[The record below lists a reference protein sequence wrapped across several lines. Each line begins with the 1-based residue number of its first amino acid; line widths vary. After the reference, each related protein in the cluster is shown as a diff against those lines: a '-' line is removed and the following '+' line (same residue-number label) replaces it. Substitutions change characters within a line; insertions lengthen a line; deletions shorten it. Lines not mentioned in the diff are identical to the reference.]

1 MMNHLQKERV
11 EMVVNDE
18 KNLKRK
24 EKQKRVNA
32 YKQMIININ
41 NNYYEVL

>member
-11 EMVVNDE
+11 EMAVNEE
-18 KNLKRK
+18 KNLKVK

-32 YKQMIININ
+32 YKKMIINIT

>member
-1 MMNHLQKERV
+1 MNTMKMGGKQK
-11 EMVVNDE
+11 
-18 KNLKRK
+18 KQSQKKRK

>member
-1 MMNHLQKERV
+1 MGGKQK
-11 EMVVNDE
+11 
-18 KNLKRK
+18 KQSQKKRK